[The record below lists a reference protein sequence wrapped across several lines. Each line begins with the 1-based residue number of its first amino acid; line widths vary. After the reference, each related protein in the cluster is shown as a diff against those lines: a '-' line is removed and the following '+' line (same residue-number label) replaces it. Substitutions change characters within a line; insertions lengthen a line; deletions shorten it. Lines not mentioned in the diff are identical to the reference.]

1 MPPYNNGAGYFLY
14 VGDIS
19 EVYNYNV
26 PSGGTMFFMNKNEPV
41 LYLKSV
47 NMFNQQTV
55 TEYSLIEKVTKPQT
69 PMQPVQSFNEP
80 TQNQNEYVT
89 RSELQS
95 LIADTIRDE
104 MQKNRGYKKREDN
117 R

>member
-55 TEYSLIEKVTKPQT
+55 TEYSLVEKPSKPQT
-69 PMQPVQSFNEP
+69 PLQPSQP
-80 TQNQNEYVT
+80 IQPIQNQNEYVT
-89 RSELQS
+89 RSELQT

>member
-55 TEYSLIEKVTKPQT
+55 TEYSLVEKIQPQPIQT
-69 PMQPVQSFNEP
+69 PKPNA

-89 RSELQS
+89 RSELTS
-95 LIADTIRDE
+95 IISETIREE
-104 MQKNRGYKKREDN
+104 MQKNRNFRNNKKEV
-117 R
+117 

>member
-14 VGDIS
+14 VNDIS
-19 EVYNYNV
+19 EVYSYNV

-55 TEYSLIEKVTKPQT
+55 TEYSLVEKIQQPPQ
-69 PMQPVQSFNEP
+69 PLQPSQP
-80 TQNQNEYVT
+80 IQQNKNDYVT
-89 RSELQS
+89 RGELAS
-95 LIADTIRDE
+95 IISDTIRDE
-104 MQKNRGYKKREDN
+104 MQKNRGYRNKKEG
-117 R
+117 

>member
-55 TEYSLIEKVTKPQT
+55 TEYSLVEKPSKPQT
-69 PMQPVQSFNEP
+69 PLQPSQPIQPV
-80 TQNQNEYVT
+80 QNQNEYVR
-89 RSELQS
+89 RSELQT